1 MAFTAGL
8 NHLRAIQVFGLHI
21 PTAPRYVVPFSFVGF
36 VLTLVFVLN
45 LVFAEA
51 LDRALRYQYGAESW
65 RLVSYI
71 LVHQDTAHLLLN
83 LFGLLAIY
91 VMFMEHFQRYQLLLF
106 VPLAGLAGGLGMH
119 WLSPQVYLMYGFSA
133 VLYGLFAAG
142 ALGEALSTER
152 SRRLLGVFMVVA
164 VLLKI
169 GFDLYT
175 APPGLAVTAHAGGAV
190 FGLLW
195 ALLAW
200 VMRLDGD

>member
-1 MAFTAGL
+1 MRKL
-8 NHLRAIQVFGLHI
+8 QVFGLHI
-21 PTAPRYVVPFSFVGF
+21 PTAPRYVVPFFVVG
-36 VLTLVFVLN
+36 VGLTLVFVFN
-45 LVFAEA
+45 LMFAEA
-51 LDRALRYQYGAESW
+51 LDRALRYEYGAEPW

-71 LVHQDTAHLLLN
+71 FVHQDIAHLLLN

-91 VMFMEHFQRYQLLLF
+91 VMFMEHFQRYRLLLF

-142 ALGEALSTER
+142 ALGEALSAER
-152 SRRLLGVFMVVA
+152 SRRLLGVFMVIA
-164 VLLKI
+164 VVLKI
-169 GFDLYT
+169 SFDLYT

-200 VMRLDGD
+200 ALRLDHD